1 MPVIFSIGKCKPSYW
16 LLSCFQWLFYII
28 AYALTPPFGC
38 VSVYWTITCWKGEYQ
53 RNFTQLVCMV
63 ELLSMLKLQI
73 AECSSLLTLPLTS
86 LFIVLFLFC
95 QFFPGFSHVAL
106 LLYKLIGFHALP
118 TQPQHPP
125 HHTQPC
131 PK

>member
-1 MPVIFSIGKCKPSYW
+1 
-16 LLSCFQWLFYII
+16 
-28 AYALTPPFGC
+28 
-38 VSVYWTITCWKGEYQ
+38 
-53 RNFTQLVCMV
+53 
-63 ELLSMLKLQI
+63 MLKLQI

-106 LLYKLIGFHALP
+106 LLYKLIGFHPLP

-125 HHTQPC
+125 HHTQLC